1 VVINPATPAGV
12 LEEILPEVDQVLV
25 MTVNPGFG
33 RKRFLHG
40 TLPKIRKVCHMVEH
54 LNPAGD
60 VEDGGV
66 DATTAP
72 LALAAG
78 ANVFLAGAPV
88 FGSSEGIAVPMANLG
103 DSIAYVRRV

>member
-25 MTVNPGFG
+25 MPINPGFG
-33 RKRFLHG
+33 RQRFQHG

-54 LNPAGD
+54 LNPGCD
-60 VEDGGV
+60 VEVDGGV

-72 LALAAG
+72 WRREPMLSLPGRRYLGAAR
-78 ANVFLAGAPV
+78 
-88 FGSSEGIAVPMANLG
+88 IAVPVANLG